1 MCRAT
6 TDTPPGM
13 GLALV
18 AVMRGWRPSTPCPEC
33 FTAPPSLQIAGYP
46 GRWGVAAYLEAGKV
60 KVSCWQAQLH
70 TRQAQRRQCTRQLC
84 RAGQHTCWCVLH
96 QPPCGCVRLPPV
108 GLAPDKPRPAPAVLP
123 SSSCLQNSN
132 ILQYMSFVN
141 GSLVV
146 EVGVYTSV
154 GALAREAGLLPCGL
168 CCGPNNNSCTCA
180 PCPACWRAG
189 RCATRTADV
198 QGKTQRGWTLL
209 E

>member
-46 GRWGVAAYLEAGKV
+46 GRWDVAAYLEAGKV

-84 RAGQHTCWCVLH
+84 QAGQHPCWCALH
-96 QPPCGCVRLPPV
+96 QPPCGCVQAATSWIGTSWIGTRQPTPSAGCAPGFFLPAE
-108 GLAPDKPRPAPAVLP
+108 LQHPAVHVVCQRLAG
-123 SSSCLQNSN
+123 C
-132 ILQYMSFVN
+132 
-141 GSLVV
+141 GSGGLHLRW
-146 EVGVYTSV
+146 S
-154 GALAREAGLLPCGL
+154 AR
-168 CCGPNNNSCTCA
+168 T
-180 PCPACWRAG
+180 
-189 RCATRTADV
+189 
-198 QGKTQRGWTLL
+198 
-209 E
+209 